1 MKLRNII
8 KLSLLAI
15 LLSGVG
21 FVALVV
27 WSVYEDHEAR
37 IGPERV
43 FSLDHQPEFLTEA
56 LALDIAQKTL
66 EMSKYKDMRWEP
78 RKDGMSKAPD
88 GRVDEY
94 VNRTGLDPNHIT
106 MVFCSDEFKL
116 FVHMEFKGDQVVSH
130 TVFGK

>member
-15 LLSGVG
+15 LLIGVG
-21 FVALVV
+21 VVAWAVNKALN
-27 WSVYEDHEAR
+27 AR

-43 FSLDHQPEFLTEA
+43 FSLDHRPEFLTEA

-66 EMSKYKDMRWEP
+66 KMSKYHRHWEP
-78 RKDGMSKAPD
+78 RKDGRSTAPD

-94 VNRTGLDPNHIT
+94 ISRNGLNPNLATI
-106 MVFCSDEFKL
+106 MLASGDFDIIVS
-116 FVHMEFKGDQVVSH
+116 MELKGDRVVSQ
-130 TVFGK
+130 TVLPK